1 MDNRDHP
8 QFGSGSR
15 GASSDSTSFPRS
27 SIAEW
32 TSSGTADN
40 VHRMPRLFRSLHITL
55 PTSAAWV
62 VLHSWFL
69 VVCFAGHSAR
79 RGTMRSC
86 VRRFLQQLEAR
97 VPIPAT

>member
-62 VLHSWFL
+62 VRHSGSSSF
-69 VVCFAGHSAR
+69 GS
-79 RGTMRSC
+79 
-86 VRRFLQQLEAR
+86 
-97 VPIPAT
+97 PATSSAQADDANLRPALSAAA